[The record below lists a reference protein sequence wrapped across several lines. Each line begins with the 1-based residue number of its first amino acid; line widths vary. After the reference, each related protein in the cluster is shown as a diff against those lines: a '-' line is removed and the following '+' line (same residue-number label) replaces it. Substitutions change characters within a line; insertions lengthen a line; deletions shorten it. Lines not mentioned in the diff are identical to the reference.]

1 MHIERY
7 GTGEQLFFGLHG
19 WSGDH
24 TTFAPLAERLPVSA
38 SLYAADLP
46 CSGQSPAPSQW
57 TLDTLTDEIAAGVAQ
72 VATSP
77 ITLIGNCSGALLS
90 LLVAQKLPLQTQR
103 LILIDPF
110 AYWPWYF
117 KVFVAPGVGR
127 FFYSVTFAN
136 PLGRWLTNR
145 SLRNKRTAETD
156 LTQSFSG
163 VNHAAAH
170 RQLVLLKDIA
180 EPAQFNQLRMPI
192 DIVYGART
200 FGAIKKSV
208 AQWQAVWPQA
218 RCWEL
223 PGAGHLPI
231 EEATAHLSE
240 ITFGRALRLA
250 SLPVRQPHTNLLH
263 RTIAL

>member
-24 TTFAPLAERLPVSA
+24 TTFAPLAEQLPVHA

-46 CSGQSPAPSQW
+46 GSGQSPAPSQW
-57 TLDTLTDEIAAGVAQ
+57 TMDAITDEIATGIAN
-72 VATSP
+72 VATTP

-90 LLVAQKLPLQTQR
+90 LLVAQKLPHQIQR

-127 FFYSVTFAN
+127 FFYSITFAN
-136 PLGRWLTNR
+136 PIGRWLTNR

-156 LTQSFSG
+156 LTQSFAV

-170 RQLVLLKDIA
+170 RQLALLKDIV
-180 EPAQFNQLRMPI
+180 EPAQFNQLSIPI

-200 FGAIKKSV
+200 FSAIKTSV
-208 AQWQAVWPQA
+208 AQWRAVWPHA

-240 ITFGRALRLA
+240 IIFGRALRLA
-250 SLPVRQPHTNLLH
+250 SQPVGQPHTNLLR
-263 RTIAL
+263 RTITL